1 MERDEY
7 RGVLLIGDPHIEG
20 RVPGFRKDDYP
31 QVVLKKLRWCL
42 KTAEEQQL
50 LPVILGDLFHVPRDN
65 QNWLLYELLAL
76 FESPVYGIYGNH
88 DCRENQ
94 LNEHDTLSILVQAG
108 KYRLLSEET
117 PWRGTMAGRSVIIG
131 GTSWGRK
138 LPKTIDIGAEDE
150 TPLVIWVSHHDLIVP
165 GYEEQGHF
173 KPYEIEGVDYVINGH
188 IHRTLEDVIKGQTTW
203 VTPGNIIRRSRSDAS
218 RSHIPSVLKLEV
230 TANGWERS
238 VIEVP
243 HQVFD
248 EVFYEEVLEETEE
261 GIPSAFISGLADLQ
275 SRKTDTGAG
284 LQLFLKKN
292 LEQFESSVADEIRK
306 LASEVSKDVVQ

>member
-7 RGVLLIGDPHIEG
+7 SGVLLIGDPHVEG

-31 QVVLKKLRWCL
+31 QIVLEKLRWCL
-42 KTAEEQQL
+42 KTAEEQNL

-65 QNWLLYELLAL
+65 QNWLLCQLIAL
-76 FESPVYGIYGNH
+76 FDPPVYGIYGNH

-94 LNEHDTLSILVQAG
+94 LSEHDTLSILVQAG

-117 PWRGTMAGRSVIIG
+117 PWRGKMQGRPVIIG
-131 GTSWGRK
+131 GTSWGKK
-138 LPKTIDIGAEDE
+138 LPKSVDYESDAEQ
-150 TPLVIWVSHHDLIVP
+150 PLIIWVTHHDLIVP

-173 KPYEIEGVDYVINGH
+173 KPYEFAGVDYVINGH
-188 IHRTLEDVIKGQTTW
+188 IHRTLKDVEKGQTTW

-218 RSHIPSVLKLEV
+218 RTHLPSVLKLEV
-230 TANGWERS
+230 TAEGWKRS

-248 EVFYEEVLEETEE
+248 EVFHEEVLEETAE
-261 GIPSAFISGLADLQ
+261 GVPSAFISGLAELQ
-275 SRKTDTGAG
+275 SRRTDTGAG
-284 LQLFLKKN
+284 LQLFLEKN
-292 LEQFESSVADEIRK
+292 LEQFESTIADEVRK
-306 LASEVSKDVVQ
+306 LASEVSSHVNE